1 MLWVKR
7 NPSIEELYRD
17 AEQKQSI
24 KTINNGA
31 MVAYSGENTGRS
43 PRDKRVVYDENT
55 KDIWWG
61 DINIP
66 IRPDLF
72 THYRDFAKK
81 YLDTVNRY
89 EVDVYA
95 GWDLE
100 NRIKIRVVCTSP
112 YHALFVRN
120 MFIPTDEVFEKPDFV
135 IYNVC
140 KLKLSNVT
148 EKLEEDV
155 EKDVELRDKLVA
167 LNFTTMEMVIY
178 GTEYAGEMKKGVLT
192 LLMYLMQNK
201 GHLTLHSGAGKTNKG
216 VCMFFG
222 LSGTGKC
229 HGINTPIMMYNGT
242 IKLVQ
247 DVIIGDII
255 MGNDST
261 PRKVLNLGRGEDEMY
276 EITNVKGDTYTVNSE
291 HILCLK
297 HNRTPYIKDRTDR
310 KSFILQWFNTTKYK
324 TDTITMSY
332 KRKDKEKV
340 FEELKNVLQEKLKLS
355 KYFTI
360 SVKDYLKTHKG
371 YLKNFCGYTTGVEFE
386 EKEVDL
392 DPYLLGLWLGDG
404 TSRTVE
410 ITNQDAVILKYLSK
424 NLSKYDCYL
433 SHKAQYTYR
442 FNSLRKNNI
451 NLIANKLR
459 KYNLLNNKHIPYEYK
474 CNSRENRLKL
484 LAGLIDSDGFYCKKG
499 KYYEI
504 TQKNMQLSDDIQYL
518 ARSLGFMCSNRK
530 CQKSCMYKGDKK
542 TGIYNRLGIVG
553 NTLME
558 IPVLCHRK
566 KASSRQQV
574 KNPLCSQIQI
584 KSIGVDKYYG
594 FELDG
599 NHKYVLGNFI
609 VTHNTTLS
617 SQTRLIGDD
626 EHVWTGKGIF
636 NVEGGCYAKCIGL
649 SRKHEPEIYDSIK
662 YGAVL
667 ENVVLNE
674 AGEPDYKDNSITMNT
689 RCAYPLRH
697 LENIVTPSVGDHPK
711 NIIFLTCDGTGL
723 LPPIAKLG
731 REDAIKYFLLG
742 YTSKMPGTE
751 MGIDQP
757 TSIFSPC
764 FGEPFLVWQPMRYAE
779 LLREKIKEHSP
790 NVWLLNTGWYKGGYG
805 EGERMPLK
813 ITRRIVDLIMSEKI
827 LTREFEIFPNLNLEV
842 PKKLDDDIG
851 EDILFPNKNWSD
863 EGEYWKRLGDLI
875 KLFDEKYRKI
885 INL

>member
-148 EKLEEDV
+148 EKLEEGM
-155 EKDVELRDKLVA
+155 EKDAGLRDKLVA

-222 LSGTGKC
+222 LSGTGK
-229 HGINTPIMMYNGT
+229 
-242 IKLVQ
+242 
-247 DVIIGDII
+247 
-255 MGNDST
+255 
-261 PRKVLNLGRGEDEMY
+261 
-276 EITNVKGDTYTVNSE
+276 
-291 HILCLK
+291 
-297 HNRTPYIKDRTDR
+297 
-310 KSFILQWFNTTKYK
+310 
-324 TDTITMSY
+324 
-332 KRKDKEKV
+332 
-340 FEELKNVLQEKLKLS
+340 
-355 KYFTI
+355 
-360 SVKDYLKTHKG
+360 
-371 YLKNFCGYTTGVEFE
+371 
-386 EKEVDL
+386 
-392 DPYLLGLWLGDG
+392 
-404 TSRTVE
+404 
-410 ITNQDAVILKYLSK
+410 
-424 NLSKYDCYL
+424 
-433 SHKAQYTYR
+433 
-442 FNSLRKNNI
+442 
-451 NLIANKLR
+451 
-459 KYNLLNNKHIPYEYK
+459 
-474 CNSRENRLKL
+474 
-484 LAGLIDSDGFYCKKG
+484 
-499 KYYEI
+499 
-504 TQKNMQLSDDIQYL
+504 
-518 ARSLGFMCSNRK
+518 
-530 CQKSCMYKGDKK
+530 
-542 TGIYNRLGIVG
+542 
-553 NTLME
+553 
-558 IPVLCHRK
+558 
-566 KASSRQQV
+566 
-574 KNPLCSQIQI
+574 
-584 KSIGVDKYYG
+584 
-594 FELDG
+594 
-599 NHKYVLGNFI
+599 
-609 VTHNTTLS
+609 TTLS

-649 SRKHEPEIYDSIK
+649 SQKHEPEIYDSIK

-674 AGEPDYKDNSITMNT
+674 AGEPDYKDSSITMNT

-697 LENIVTPSVGDHPK
+697 LENIVTPSLGDHPK

-863 EGEYWKRLGDLI
+863 EGEYWRRLADLI
-875 KLFDEKYRKI
+875 KLFDEKYKKI